1 MYILNTLLL
10 PDDARSI
17 SREILYL
24 YLHQIKEIKLKLLV
38 TLFLFELYTHISI
51 WYLLCQERAKTTK
64 NNQKQPKII
73 QNKLKLFKTS

>member
-24 YLHQIKEIKLKLLV
+24 HLHQIKEIKLKLLV

-51 WYLLCQERAKTTK
+51 WYLLCQE
-64 NNQKQPKII
+64 
-73 QNKLKLFKTS
+73 

>member
-24 YLHQIKEIKLKLLV
+24 YLHQIKEIKLKLLM

-51 WYLLCQERAKTTK
+51 WYLLCQGRAKTNK
-64 NNQKQPKII
+64 NN
-73 QNKLKLFKTS
+73 LKSYKTS